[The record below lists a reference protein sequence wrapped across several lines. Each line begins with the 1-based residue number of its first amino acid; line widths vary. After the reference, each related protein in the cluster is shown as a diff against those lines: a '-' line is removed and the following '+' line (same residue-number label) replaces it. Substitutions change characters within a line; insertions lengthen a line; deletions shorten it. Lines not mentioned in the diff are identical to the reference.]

1 MSDAHDMRP
10 IMSNLCDS
18 HQLSLDLKTWG
29 GKRRNSG
36 RKPKGAR
43 PLLRHS
49 ARPRIAPSTPVH
61 VTIRMRPEI
70 RNLRT
75 KDTYRVIARALAAA
89 GERFGL
95 RVVHH
100 SVQSNHLHLIAEAA
114 DAHALGRGMQ
124 GLGIRIAKRLNALA
138 RRRGSVLADRYHV
151 HVLRTPREVRHALL
165 YVLNNGRKH
174 AAQHGLAYG
183 PTWLDPYSSPR
194 RFRRLV
200 AASRQPAGPGSATL
214 GATLDVAPAHRM
226 APVWPVAHRGGA
238 VGKAAGPGPARGSPP
253 VRAGW
258 RPTGMEQPDDAIA
271 ASGLTPAPTPAR
283 PGHALYPV
291 GRRAEVI
298 GADPPA

>member
-1 MSDAHDMRP
+1 MSTHSDGQ
-10 IMSNLCDS
+10 
-18 HQLSLDLKTWG
+18 QLPLDLKTWG

-36 RKPKGAR
+36 RKPKGER

-75 KDTYRVIARALAAA
+75 KDTYRVIARALAAG
-89 GERFGL
+89 GERFGV

-165 YVLNNGRKH
+165 YGLNNGRKH
-174 AAQHGLAYG
+174 AAQFGVAYG
-183 PTWLDPYSSPR
+183 PTWLDPYSSAR
-194 RFRRLV
+194 RFDGWSQAASTDSRPDPDPPPWLPPSTWLLRIGWRRYGPLPMAEVPSRRLLV
-200 AASRQPAGPGSATL
+200 RDADRFLERTL
-214 GATLDVAPAHRM
+214 
-226 APVWPVAHRGGA
+226 A
-238 VGKAAGPGPARGSPP
+238 V
-253 VRAGW
+253 
-258 RPTGMEQPDDAIA
+258 
-271 ASGLTPAPTPAR
+271 
-283 PGHALYPV
+283 
-291 GRRAEVI
+291 
-298 GADPPA
+298 